1 MKTIKQILLTIAV
14 LLLSLTANAYDF
26 EVDGIYYNIISVTD
40 STVKVTGGDNKY
52 IGEIIIPSTI
62 IYKSRTLKVVAV
74 GDQAFN
80 DCDSLTNITIP
91 NTVTSI
97 GEYAFS
103 GCSGLANITIPN
115 SVTTI
120 ENFAFNGCTSLKE
133 LHIEDGETILELGY
147 SLKYNGYSNGR
158 GLFIDCPLEGL
169 YLGRN
174 LSYKA
179 EKDYG
184 YSPFCN
190 KTILTSVTIG
200 NNVTNIGEFAFSG
213 CSGLANITIP
223 NCVTTI
229 ENCAFNDCTSLKELH
244 IEDGETILELG
255 YNKKTNIKINSEGLF
270 YDCPLKKVHLGRTVA
285 YMVHDNYYYYG
296 NSPFYNRKDLKTL
309 TISNYVTAIGDNA
322 FEGCSDLSEII
333 IPNSVT
339 SIGYEAFQGCTGLT
353 NVTIGNSV
361 TSIGEHAFC
370 DCTGLTSITIPNNVT
385 KIGSFAFDYCTS
397 LKELY
402 IEDGDLTLSWGEHGT
417 YGDYFGHCPI
427 EKVYLGRNFVFKG
440 DKDWLFSI
448 ISNRIS
454 SLTIGNCVTGINNKV
469 FRNFAQDISIYL
481 MCVIPPT
488 IGEKGDA
495 DYVNWNI
502 YVPKG
507 TIEIYQATDVWKNF
521 WNIQEHSLIEYH
533 TVTYRVDGEIY
544 ETQLVALGDTI
555 PTIDEPTK
563 EGYTFSGW
571 SEVPETMPAEDITIT
586 GSFSVN
592 TYKITYIVDGE
603 VYATDSLAYGSEIVL
618 IEGPTKEGYTFSG
631 WSEAPETMPAEDI
644 TITGSFSV
652 NTYAITYIVDG
663 EVYVTDELTYG
674 SEIVLIDEPT
684 KEGYTFSGW
693 SEVPETM
700 PAEDITITGSF
711 SVNTYTITYIVDGEV
726 YATDSL
732 TYGSEIVL
740 RDEPTKEGYTFS
752 GWSEAP
758 ETMPAEDIEITG
770 SFIPTENVSEV
781 EMDVNVQTT
790 NNGIILLNAYNNVV
804 RVYSIN
810 GILVEKIDKY
820 TGEEIVLN
828 KGVYIVCVGDKA
840 VKIKL

>member
-14 LLLSLTANAYDF
+14 LLFSLTANAYDF

-200 NNVTNIGEFAFSG
+200 NNVTNIGKFAFSG

-223 NCVTTI
+223 NSVTTI
-229 ENCAFNDCTSLKELH
+229 ENFAFNDCTSLKELH

-255 YNKKTNIKINSEGLF
+255 YNKVSNREINSEGLF

-285 YMVHDNYYYYG
+285 YMVYDNYYYYG

-309 TISNYVTAIGDNA
+309 TISNYVTAIGGNA

-361 TSIGEHAFC
+361 TSIEPHAFC

-417 YGDYFGHCPI
+417 YGHYFGHCPI
-427 EKVYLGRNFVFKG
+427 EKVYLGRNFVFEG
-440 DKDWLFSI
+440 DEDWLFSI

-481 MCVIPPT
+481 MCAIPPT
-488 IGEKGDA
+488 ISEKGDA

-507 TIEIYQATDVWKNF
+507 TLEIYQATDVWKNF

-571 SEVPETMPAEDITIT
+571 SE
-586 GSFSVN
+586 
-592 TYKITYIVDGE
+592 
-603 VYATDSLAYGSEIVL
+603 
-618 IEGPTKEGYTFSG
+618 
-631 WSEAPETMPAEDI
+631 APETMPAH
-644 TITGSFSV
+644 
-652 NTYAITYIVDG
+652 
-663 EVYVTDELTYG
+663 
-674 SEIVLIDEPT
+674 
-684 KEGYTFSGW
+684 
-693 SEVPETM
+693 
-700 PAEDITITGSF
+700 
-711 SVNTYTITYIVDGEV
+711 
-726 YATDSL
+726 
-732 TYGSEIVL
+732 
-740 RDEPTKEGYTFS
+740 
-752 GWSEAP
+752 
-758 ETMPAEDIEITG
+758 DIEITG
-770 SFIPTENVSEV
+770 SFSLNTLAYDFEVDGIYYHILSMEDLTVEVTYKSVDQTDNNDKYISDYSGEIIIPSTIISQSMTFTVISIRDYAFADCEELVSVTIPNSVTNIGNFAFSYSIGDGKSALEERSKLTSIYLMGATPPSVGNGNFTNTHYINTVLYVPKGAIEIYQYANVWKKFHNIQEHELSTSIEDVETDIFNFEV
-781 EMDVNVQTT
+781 TS
-790 NNGIILLNAYNNVV
+790 NGISLLNADNSAVAI
-804 RVYSIN
+804 YSIN

-828 KGVYIVCVGDKA
+828 KGIYIVCVGDKA